1 MKNAEYQ
8 IEKQQKAIR
17 ALINDQKAAL
27 GSNASGSGLASSVT
41 EESMANLAVSINAE
55 QKEKTTS

>member
-17 ALINDQKAAL
+17 ALINDQKATL